1 MATLG
6 TMRARIARELR
17 VDATTYAVDIDAAIF
32 SAIAFYNDADYWFL
46 EATPS
51 VIVLSLTS
59 SYTLETLIPGRSQIC
74 NIELQYNQS
83 REDMLYR
90 TPDEF
95 AGMQSTFTGDPL
107 YYTVFADTLM
117 IQPVPS
123 RTFSAVAWYTLRRSI
138 SASASASGV
147 WTTEAEE
154 IIRLHA
160 KVDLCV
166 NRIKDYAEAAQLQG
180 KLSSVLAVTDEK
192 TVIRRGSRR
201 LKPSF

>member
-17 VDATTYAVDIDAAIF
+17 IDATTYATDIDAAIF
-32 SAIAFYNDADYWFL
+32 SAIEFYNDADYWFL

-51 VIVLSLTS
+51 VVTLSLTS
-59 SYTLETLIPGRSQIC
+59 SYALETLIPGRSQV
-74 NIELQYNQS
+74 NSLHLQYNQS
-83 REDMLYR
+83 TEEMLYR

-95 AGMQSTFTGDPL
+95 ASLQSTFTGDPL
-107 YYTVFADTLM
+107 YYTIFADTLM
-117 IQPVPS
+117 IEPVPS
-123 RTFSAVAWYTLRRSI
+123 RTFTAVAWYSLRRSI
-138 SASASASGV
+138 TASASASGV

-160 KVDLCV
+160 KVDICV
-166 NRIKDYAEAAQLQG
+166 NRTKDYTEAAQLQG
-180 KLSSVLAVTDEK
+180 KLQSVLAVTDEK

-201 LKPSF
+201 VKPSW